1 MSGDTVEPMYESADE
16 NLTGHN
22 YDGIQEYDNPLPG
35 WWKFLFW
42 VSIIFS
48 PFYLFYFHAG
58 NADRSIHGQYETQ
71 MASIFEVRFKEIG
84 DLEPDRAT
92 ILNYMNKPD
101 WLAVGKVVY
110 KTNCV
115 SCHGPAGAG
124 LVGPNLTDDYWKNV
138 RNIEDI
144 ASVIAKGAAD
154 GAMPAWKNRLS
165 HQNQIVLT
173 AAYIASM
180 RANPVSGKAPEK
192 EAIKIPDWQ

>member
-1 MSGDTVEPMYESADE
+1 MCAKQVKQAPREVPT
-16 NLTGHN
+16 TGHIW
-22 YDGIQEYDNPLPG
+22 DGIQEYDNPLPG

-58 NADRSIHGQYETQ
+58 NADRSIHGQYEAQ

-84 DLEPDRAT
+84 NLEPDRAT

-115 SCHGPAGAG
+115 SCHGPTGAG

-154 GAMPAWKNRLS
+154 AYLQNILS
-165 HQNQIVLT
+165 
-173 AAYIASM
+173 
-180 RANPVSGKAPEK
+180 RG
-192 EAIKIPDWQ
+192 